1 MGERLAAGSNLLWLP
16 RGCSRLTSVRI
27 IEDLFEAEFDEACN
41 IAFEVIPDI
50 AAALDRLIPKVTGGG
65 DRMTIRR
72 YVLAVDEAAHA
83 LTSMPARN
91 AAVLPPAAVVYEL
104 LRQDR
109 VELPWVAPTPD
120 GRGIVTV
127 LVDRLR
133 VVVAGLPQH
142 CGRARVDID
151 EQRFAWF
158 MSSIAAIDLEQRCV
172 APLRRAMTILGLTS
186 ADVAAV
192 MGVRRQA
199 VDKWLLTGAP
209 SDRVTKIGV
218 IAEIADIL
226 RYRLRDGM
234 PPVVV
239 RRQAAAYGDRS
250 MLEVI
255 ADDDHDWLL
264 DDVRHSFDFS
274 RVA

>member
-1 MGERLAAGSNLLWLP
+1 M
-16 RGCSRLTSVRI
+16 RI
-27 IEDLFEAEFDEACN
+27 IEDLFEAEFDEACDIGFDV
-41 IAFEVIPDI
+41 IADI
-50 AAALDRLIPKVTGGG
+50 AGALDLLVPKVTAGG

-83 LTSMPARN
+83 LTSMPARD
-91 AAVLPPAAVVYEL
+91 AGALPPAAVVYEL

-109 VELPWVAPTPD
+109 VELPWVAPTLD

-133 VVVAGLPQH
+133 GVAAGLPQH
-142 CGRARVDID
+142 CGRARVDVD
-151 EQRFAWF
+151 EQRFSWF
-158 MSSIAAIDLEQRCV
+158 LSSIAAIDLEQRCA

-192 MGVRRQA
+192 MGVSRQA
-199 VDKWLLTGAP
+199 VDKWLLTGPP
-209 SDRVTKIGV
+209 SDRVSKIGV
-218 IAEIADIL
+218 LAEIADIL

-234 PPVVV
+234 PPIVV
-239 RRQAAAYGDRS
+239 RRRAAAYGDRS

-255 ADDDHDWLL
+255 AADEHDWLV
-264 DDVRHSFDFS
+264 DDVRRSFDFS